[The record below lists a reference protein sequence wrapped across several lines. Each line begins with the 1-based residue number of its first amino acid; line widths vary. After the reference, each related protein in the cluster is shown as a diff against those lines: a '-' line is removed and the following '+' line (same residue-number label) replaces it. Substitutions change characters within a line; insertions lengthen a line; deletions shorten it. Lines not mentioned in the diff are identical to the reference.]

1 MLSRSRLL
9 GSLLLTIA
17 EIPLER
23 RAIQKLPAFSGP
35 RINSRSSRLSLRL
48 PLRRPAA
55 RGLALGSMLWLRSG
69 LRVRP
74 RAISVPLTRNCTE
87 LAALDAICR
96 GLSVCNYVRERF
108 RIPLSPPASLYCR
121 ETFPLFP
128 GNTRNMPVCP
138 DIRSTSRTAENL
150 LLGSGGGHRPRFS
163 PNSTCTVRFQ
173 GGP

>member
-1 MLSRSRLL
+1 LSGGTVKQPIKARRILKSPSVHYDSLSLPVVSGWSAIRKLSPCPAGSVLLSRLL

-55 RGLALGSMLWLRSG
+55 RGLALGSMLWLRSV

-96 GLSVCNYVRERF
+96 GLSVCNYIRERF
-108 RIPLSPPASLYCR
+108 RIPLSPP
-121 ETFPLFP
+121 TPL
-128 GNTRNMPVCP
+128 
-138 DIRSTSRTAENL
+138 
-150 LLGSGGGHRPRFS
+150 
-163 PNSTCTVRFQ
+163 
-173 GGP
+173 

>member
-1 MLSRSRLL
+1 MGHRDLLVTHNYLSQKSGLPTSPTRQRPPRQRLRSYGQPGSYAQDGLSTTRAISRPL

-55 RGLALGSMLWLRSG
+55 RGLALGSMLWLRSV

-96 GLSVCNYVRERF
+96 GLSVCNYIRERF
-108 RIPLSPPASLYCR
+108 RIPLSPP
-121 ETFPLFP
+121 TPL
-128 GNTRNMPVCP
+128 
-138 DIRSTSRTAENL
+138 
-150 LLGSGGGHRPRFS
+150 
-163 PNSTCTVRFQ
+163 
-173 GGP
+173 

>member
-1 MLSRSRLL
+1 MVFGERDVKLSRSRLL

-55 RGLALGSMLWLRSG
+55 RGLALGSMLWLRSV

-74 RAISVPLTRNCTE
+74 RAISVPLTRNYTE

-96 GLSVCNYVRERF
+96 GLSVCNYIRERF
-108 RIPLSPPASLYCR
+108 RIPLSPPDFKIINEYAGS
-121 ETFPLFP
+121 
-128 GNTRNMPVCP
+128 V
-138 DIRSTSRTAENL
+138 SL
-150 LLGSGGGHRPRFS
+150 LLLLTGSCYYKS
-163 PNSTCTVRFQ
+163 
-173 GGP
+173 

>member
-1 MLSRSRLL
+1 MGHTEFRPRNRFSMTLARSRLL

-35 RINSRSSRLSLRL
+35 RINSRSSRLFLRL

-55 RGLALGSMLWLRSG
+55 RGLALGSMLWLRSV

-96 GLSVCNYVRERF
+96 GLSVCNYIRERF
-108 RIPLSPPASLYCR
+108 RIPLSPPVPLLYC
-121 ETFPLFP
+121 TCKPL
-128 GNTRNMPVCP
+128 
-138 DIRSTSRTAENL
+138 
-150 LLGSGGGHRPRFS
+150 
-163 PNSTCTVRFQ
+163 
-173 GGP
+173 

>member
-1 MLSRSRLL
+1 MNCFAAAIAPFETFRPGSPSRDRVSRRTIQSTFFVGGRVLGGEADIRTREIEIFLAGWARSRLL

-23 RAIQKLPAFSGP
+23 RAIQKLPAFSGS

-55 RGLALGSMLWLRSG
+55 RGLALGSMLWLRSV

-96 GLSVCNYVRERF
+96 GLSVCNYITERF
-108 RIPLSPPASLYCR
+108 RIPLSPP
-121 ETFPLFP
+121 TPL
-128 GNTRNMPVCP
+128 
-138 DIRSTSRTAENL
+138 
-150 LLGSGGGHRPRFS
+150 
-163 PNSTCTVRFQ
+163 
-173 GGP
+173 